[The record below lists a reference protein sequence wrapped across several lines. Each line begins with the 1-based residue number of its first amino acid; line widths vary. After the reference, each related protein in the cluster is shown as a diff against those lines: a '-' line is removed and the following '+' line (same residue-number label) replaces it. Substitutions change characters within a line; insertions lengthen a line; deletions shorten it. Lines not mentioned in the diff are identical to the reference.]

1 MKIPTD
7 PFCPVCREEEEPH
20 ITS

>member
-1 MKIPTD
+1 M
-7 PFCPVCREEEEPH
+7 EEPH